1 MDIYDEI
8 FRMCSEHGI
17 PFYSTLPCSH
27 NLEFIQKLEE
37 LDGIILEN
45 ADKPLI
51 HIPLVREE
59 SGVSLNAGAYLGGRK
74 TAMVIQNQG
83 LGNMVTQMLS
93 LNSHFNGSY
102 RIPNVLIIS
111 HRGLEKFFFKIKNQ

>member
-1 MDIYDEI
+1 MKFLKCVLRHDIT
-8 FRMCSEHGI
+8 
-17 PFYSTLPCSH
+17 FYSTLPCSH
-27 NLEFIQKLEE
+27 NLKFIQKLEE
-37 LDGIILEN
+37 LNGEILKN
-45 ADKPLI
+45 IGKPLI

-59 SGVSLNAGAYLGGRK
+59 SGVSLSAGAYLGGRR

-93 LNSHFNGSY
+93 LNSYFNGSY

-111 HRGLEKFFFKIKNQ
+111 HRGLE

>member
-8 FRMCSEHGI
+8 FKMCSEHGI
-17 PFYSTLPCSH
+17 TFYSTLPCSH
-27 NLEFIQKLEE
+27 NLKFIQKLEE
-37 LDGIILEN
+37 LDGEILEK
-45 ADKPLI
+45 AGKPLI

-59 SGVSLNAGAYLGGRK
+59 SGVSLSAGAYLGGRR

-93 LNSHFNGSY
+93 LNSYFNGSY

-111 HRGLEKFFFKIKNQ
+111 HRGLEKKFFKIKNQ

>member
-1 MDIYDEI
+1 
-8 FRMCSEHGI
+8 
-17 PFYSTLPCSH
+17 
-27 NLEFIQKLEE
+27 
-37 LDGIILEN
+37 
-45 ADKPLI
+45 
-51 HIPLVREE
+51 
-59 SGVSLNAGAYLGGRK
+59 VSLSAGAYLGARK

-111 HRGLEKFFFKIKNQ
+111 HRGLEKKIFKIKNQ